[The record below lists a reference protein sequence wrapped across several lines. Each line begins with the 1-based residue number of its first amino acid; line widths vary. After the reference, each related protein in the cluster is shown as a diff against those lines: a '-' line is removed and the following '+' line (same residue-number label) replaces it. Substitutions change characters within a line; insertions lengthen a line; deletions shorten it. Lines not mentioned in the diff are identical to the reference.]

1 MNILVTGGA
10 GFIGS
15 NLVKELLK
23 NGHIVVAIDNF
34 NNYYDSD
41 YKHKNI
47 QDIKSDAFK
56 IFNAD
61 INKPTG
67 LRQIVKNY
75 HFNKIIHLAAC
86 VGVRNSLVD
95 PNLYIKTN
103 IEGTVNILEMAKE
116 LKIRDIVFASSSSV
130 YGNDSSVLSNEND
143 PCLKPLNPYAMSKR
157 SAELLCYVYHQL
169 YGLNI
174 TVLRFFTVYGPCGRP
189 DMSPYIFTESLLTN
203 KPINVNGDG
212 SATRDFT
219 YIKDIVNGILLSI
232 NTSFP
237 YEIINLGSSNPISV
251 VEFIKVL
258 EKITGKI
265 GDIQFGNKIEG
276 ESQNTYADITKAK
289 KLFGFNPTTS
299 LEDGMTEFVNWY
311 RNNRLLS

>member
-23 NGHIVVAIDNF
+23 NKHRVFAIDNF
-34 NNYYDSD
+34 NNYYDSN
-41 YKHKNI
+41 YKRMNI
-47 QDIKSDAFK
+47 QDIQDNNFE

-61 INKPTG
+61 INQQVN
-67 LRQIVKNY
+67 LRDIVKDY
-75 HFNKIIHLAAC
+75 HFDKIIHLAAL
-86 VGVRNSLVD
+86 VGVRNSLID
-95 PNLYIKTN
+95 PNSYIKTN
-103 IEGTVNILEMAKE
+103 IEGTANILELAKE
-116 LKIRDIVFASSSSV
+116 FEIKDIIFASSSSV
-130 YGNDSSVLSNEND
+130 YGNDSSLPAREED
-143 PCLKPLNPYAMSKR
+143 PCTKQLNPYAMSKR
-157 SAELLCYVYHQL
+157 SAEILCYVYHQL

-174 TVLRFFTVYGPCGRP
+174 TVLRFFTVYGSCGRP

-232 NTSFP
+232 NTPFP

-258 EKITGKI
+258 EKITGKM
-265 GDIQFGNKIEG
+265 GNIQFGNKIEG

-289 KLFGFNPTTS
+289 KLLGFNISTS
-299 LEDGMTEFVNWY
+299 LEDGMAEFIYWY
-311 RNNRLLS
+311 KNNRLLS